1 MHVAVKIEVGAMP
14 TIGGGGERILFI
26 VEMSGK
32 AEVKSGAP
40 EQPVAIYQKGYSAQE
55 I

>member
-1 MHVAVKIEVGAMP
+1 MHVAVTIEVGTMP

-26 VEMSGK
+26 VEKSGK
-32 AEVKSGAP
+32 AEVKSGASG
-40 EQPVAIYQKGYSAQE
+40 QPVAVYQKRYSAQE

>member
-1 MHVAVKIEVGAMP
+1 MHVAIKVEVGTMP

-26 VEMSGK
+26 VEMSRK
-32 AEVKSGAP
+32 AEAKSGAP
-40 EQPVAIYQKGYSAQE
+40 EQPVAIYQKGFSAQE